1 MARKQRSKSSTESKT
16 RKGLNPVVAGITGA
30 AIGAAAGVTA
40 AALSNKNT
48 RKKIGTKLR
57 SLLQR
62 RGKGSKRT
70 TKK

>member
-1 MARKQRSKSSTESKT
+1 MARKLRSKSTKSKV
-16 RKGLNPVVAGITGA
+16 RKGMSPVVAGITGA

-40 AALSNKNT
+40 VALSNKNT
-48 RKKIGTKLR
+48 RRKIGSTLR

>member
-1 MARKQRSKSSTESKT
+1 MARKSRSKSKAG
-16 RKGLNPVVAGITGA
+16 KGINPVVAGITGA

-48 RKKIGTKLR
+48 RRKIGTTLR

-62 RGKGSKRT
+62 RGKGSRRA